1 MPASTAQPRQE
12 TAQCVIAGGGPAGV
26 MLGYLLARAGVSVVV
41 LEKHADFFRDFR
53 GDTVHPSTLQV
64 MAELGLLERFLQRPH
79 QKLHHIEGNF
89 GDQTLRIADLSG
101 LPAGLQFVAF
111 MPQWEFLD
119 FLADEGRKLP
129 GFRLIMQARAERL
142 IEDAGRVTGLVA
154 DVDGEAV
161 EFRGDLVVGCDGRDS
176 VIREVAGLPVRDLGA
191 PIDVLWMRLS
201 RRPTDPDAALGRIN
215 YGRLLVTI
223 DRGDY
228 WQCAFVIRKGGFET
242 IRARGLDALGADIA
256 KVAPFLGDRVGE
268 LKDWDQ
274 VKLLT
279 VQVNRLERWWRPG
292 LLCIGD
298 AAHAMSPI
306 GGIGINL
313 AVQDAVAAGNIL
325 AAPLSQRRLADTD
338 LAAVQARRDPPT
350 RQTQAV
356 QVFIQDRVI
365 GRLLG
370 QERPVK
376 PPLAVRLVGHTPFL
390 QRLMGRLVGMGAQ
403 PEHVDRAIAGAGVG
417 SGP

>member
-1 MPASTAQPRQE
+1 MPADAPRQDH
-12 TAQCVIAGGGPAGV
+12 AQCIIAGGGPAGV

-64 MAELGLLERFLQRPH
+64 MAELGLLDRFLERPH
-79 QKLHHIEGNF
+79 QKLRAIEGSF
-89 GDQTLRIADLSG
+89 GGRTVRIADFSG
-101 LPAGLQFVAF
+101 LPAGRQFVAF

-119 FLADEGRKLP
+119 FLAEEGRRLP
-129 GFRLIMQARAERL
+129 GFRLLMQARAEQL
-142 IEDAGRVTGLVA
+142 IEADGRVAGVVA
-154 DVDGEAV
+154 DVAGERV

-176 VIREVAGLPVRDLGA
+176 VIRQAAGLPVRDLGA

-201 RRPTDPDAALGRIN
+201 KHAADPDAALGRLN
-215 YGRLLVTI
+215 YGRLLVTL

-228 WQCAFVIRKGGFET
+228 WQCAFIIRKGGYAAV
-242 IRARGLDALGADIA
+242 RAKGIAALGEDIA
-256 KVAPFLGDRVGE
+256 KVAPFLGDRLGE
-268 LKDWDQ
+268 LTDWDQ

-279 VQVNRLERWWRPG
+279 VQVNRLDRWWRAG

-313 AVQDAVAAGNIL
+313 AIQDAVAAANRL
-325 AAPLSQRRLADTD
+325 AQPLRDSRLADAD
-338 LAAVQARRDPPT
+338 LAAVQARREPPT

-356 QVFIQDRVI
+356 QLFLQDRVI

-370 QERPVK
+370 QDRPMP
-376 PPLAVRLVGHTPFL
+376 PPLPVRIVSRTPAL
-390 QRLMGRLVGMGAQ
+390 QRLMGRLVGMGAR
-403 PEHVDRAIAGAGVG
+403 PEHVAAVISG
-417 SGP
+417 SSAPG

>member
-1 MPASTAQPRQE
+1 MPDAARQE
-12 TAQCVIAGGGPAGV
+12 TARCVIAGGGPAGV
-26 MLGYLLARAGVSVVV
+26 MLGYLLARAGVAVIV

-64 MAELGLLERFLQRPH
+64 MAELGLLERFLARPH
-79 QKLHHIEGNF
+79 QKLHHIEGHF
-89 GDQTLRIADLSG
+89 GGETLRLADFSG
-101 LPAGLQFVAF
+101 LPQGRRFVAF
-111 MPQWEFLD
+111 MPQWDFLD

-129 GFRLIMQARAERL
+129 GFRLIMHARADRL
-142 IEDAGRVTGLVA
+142 IEDDGRVAGVVA
-154 DVDGEAV
+154 DVEGRPA
-161 EFRGDLVVGCDGRDS
+161 EFHGDLVVGCDGRDS
-176 VIREVAGLPVRDLGA
+176 TLRAAAGLPVRDLGA

-201 RRPTDPDAALGRIN
+201 RRPSDPDAALGRLN

-228 WQCAFVIRKGGFET
+228 WQCAFVIRKGGFEAV
-242 IRARGLDALGADIA
+242 RARGLEALGADLA
-256 KVAPFLGDRVGE
+256 KVAPFLADRVGE
-268 LKDWDQ
+268 LTDWDQ

-313 AVQDAVAAGNIL
+313 AVQDAVAAANRL
-325 AAPLSQRRLADTD
+325 AAPLARAQVADAD
-338 LAAVQARRDPPT
+338 LAAVEARREPPT
-350 RQTQAV
+350 RRTQAA

-365 GRLLG
+365 GPLLG
-370 QERPVK
+370 QDRPMA
-376 PPLAVRLVGHTPFL
+376 PPLPLRLVGRLPIL
-390 QRLMGRLVGMGAQ
+390 QRTAGRLIGMGVR
-403 PEHVDRAIAGAGVG
+403 PERVDRRIAAAQG
-417 SGP
+417 

>member
-1 MPASTAQPRQE
+1 MPASTAPPHQE
-12 TAQCVIAGGGPAGV
+12 TARCVIAGGGPAGV

-64 MAELGLLERFLQRPH
+64 MAELGLLDRFLQRPH
-79 QKLHHIEGNF
+79 QDLHHIEGVF
-89 GDQTLRIADLSG
+89 GDRTLRIADLSG

-111 MPQWEFLD
+111 MPQWEFLN

-129 GFRLIMQARAERL
+129 GFRLIMQAQAERL

-268 LKDWDQ
+268 LRDWDQ

-313 AVQDAVAAGNIL
+313 AVQDAVAAGNVL

-376 PPLAVRLVGHTPFL
+376 PPLAVRLVGHTPVL

-403 PEHVDRAIAGAGVG
+403 PEHVDGTITGVC
-417 SGP
+417 SGPE

>member
-1 MPASTAQPRQE
+1 MPAEVRQE
-12 TAQCVIAGGGPAGV
+12 SARCVIAGGGPAGV

-79 QKLHHIEGNF
+79 QELRQIEGHF
-89 GDQTLRIADLSG
+89 GDQTLRVADLSG
-101 LPAGLQFVAF
+101 LPEGRRFVAF
-111 MPQWEFLD
+111 MPQWDFLD
-119 FLADEGRKLP
+119 FLADEGRKLQT
-129 GFRLIMQARAERL
+129 FRLVMQARADRL
-142 IEDAGRVTGLVA
+142 IEDDGRVSGLVA
-154 DVDGEAV
+154 EVDGHEV

-176 VIREVAGLPVRDLGA
+176 TIRAAAGLPSRDLGA

-201 RRPTDPDAALGRIN
+201 RRPSDPDAALGRLN
-215 YGRLLVTI
+215 WGRLLITI

-228 WQCAFVIRKGGFET
+228 WQCAFVIHKGGFDA
-242 IRARGLDALGADIA
+242 IRARGLAALGEDIG
-256 KVAPFLGDRVGE
+256 KVAPFLADRTGE

-306 GGIGINL
+306 GGVGINL
-313 AVQDAVAAGNIL
+313 AIQDAVAAADRL
-325 AAPLSQRRLADTD
+325 AAPLAAGRLADAD
-338 LAAVQARRDPPT
+338 LAAVEARRAPPT
-350 RQTQAV
+350 RNTQRV
-356 QVFIQDRVI
+356 QVFVQDRVI
-365 GRLLG
+365 GPLLG
-370 QERPVK
+370 QDRPMK
-376 PPLAVRLVGHTPFL
+376 APLPMQVVGRLPAL
-390 QRLMGRLVGMGAQ
+390 QRLMGRLIGMGAL
-403 PEHVDRAIAGAGVG
+403 PEHVDRRIAGAAG
-417 SGP
+417 

>member
-1 MPASTAQPRQE
+1 
-12 TAQCVIAGGGPAGV
+12 

-64 MAELGLLERFLQRPH
+64 MAELGLLQRFLERPH
-79 QKLHHIEGNF
+79 QELHHIEGSF
-89 GDQTLRIADLSG
+89 GGKMLRIADFSG

-111 MPQWEFLD
+111 MPQWDFLD

-129 GFRLIMQARAERL
+129 GFRLIMRAEAVRL
-142 IEDAGRVTGLVA
+142 IEDGGRITGLVA
-154 DVDGEAV
+154 EVDGQPV

-176 VIREVAGLPVRDLGA
+176 VIRAAAGLPVRDLGA

-201 RRPTDPDAALGRIN
+201 RRPSDPDAALGRLN

-228 WQCAFVIRKGGFET
+228 WQCAFVIRKGGFDAV
-242 IRARGLDALGADIA
+242 RARGLAALGADIA
-256 KVAPFLGDRVGE
+256 KVAPFLEDRVGE

-274 VKLLT
+274 VRLLT
-279 VQVNRLERWWRPG
+279 VQVNRLQRWSRPG

-313 AVQDAVAAGNIL
+313 AVQDAVAAANLL
-325 AAPLSQRRLADTD
+325 AAPLAEGRLADAD
-338 LAAVQARRDPPT
+338 LAAVQARREPPA

-356 QVFIQDRVI
+356 QVFMQDRVI

-370 QERPVK
+370 QDRPIK
-376 PPLAVRLVGHTPFL
+376 PPLLLRLVGRTPAL
-390 QRLMGRLVGMGAQ
+390 QRLAGRMVGMGAR
-403 PEHVDRAIAGAGVG
+403 PEHVDPRIAEPPRG
-417 SGP
+417 SDRC

>member
-1 MPASTAQPRQE
+1 M
-12 TAQCVIAGGGPAGV
+12 IAGGGPAGV

-64 MAELGLLERFLQRPH
+64 MAELGLLDRFLQQPH
-79 QKLHHIEGNF
+79 QDLHHIEGVF
-89 GDQTLRIADLSG
+89 GDRTLRIADLSG

-111 MPQWEFLD
+111 MPQWEFLN

-129 GFRLIMQARAERL
+129 GFRLIMQAQAERL

-268 LKDWDQ
+268 LRDWDQ

-325 AAPLSQRRLADTD
+325 AAPLNQRRLADTD

-376 PPLAVRLVGHTPFL
+376 PPLAVRLVGHTPVL

-403 PEHVDRAIAGAGVG
+403 PEHVDGTITGVC
-417 SGP
+417 SGPE